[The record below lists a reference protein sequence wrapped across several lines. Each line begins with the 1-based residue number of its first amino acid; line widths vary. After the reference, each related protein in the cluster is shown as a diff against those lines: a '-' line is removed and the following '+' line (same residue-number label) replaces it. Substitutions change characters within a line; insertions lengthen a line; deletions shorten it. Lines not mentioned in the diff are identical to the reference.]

1 MLCFLLALGI
11 IIKMNVMRLIC
22 FSLLLFLL
30 FTSSANAQQKRALLI
45 GIGKYPGESGWKSL
59 NSLTDIEYLKNILPI
74 RGFPTENIT
83 TVINENAT
91 KAGIEQAVSQLI
103 AVAGPGDIIM
113 FHFSG
118 HGQQITDDSTD
129 EADGF
134 DEAWVPYDAQARFS
148 PTPRPTAP
156 AYRGEKHIRD
166 DQVGKWLDSL
176 SRKVGSTGSILVLV
190 DACHSGTA
198 TRSQQLGVVRG
209 DPTPFKIPGKKNE
222 RIMGNMGLA
231 ETDFFGTDG
240 ESKANIVSFSASSP
254 TQVNFET
261 KDASNR
267 NVGSLSYAFTKALAD
282 LPANASYADLFFR
295 VKAMIQAWIP
305 IQFPMME
312 GNGKQQVFAG
322 KYNPA
327 GNAIYV
333 DRWSGDT
340 AITIKMGS
348 LQQISPGA
356 EFSLIDPQTQK
367 EVATAIATKV
377 TMVETMARVNG
388 QPDKTKLWEVRIKSL
403 PVSPYKLQVGYDE
416 KNIPKAWIPMLDKAL
431 AAYGFTEKSKNPE
444 CWITFIKDTGL
455 VVVTKYDDFAY
466 NDTKV
471 ANGKLDQAAID
482 SLKSPLQSIARVSF
496 FRSMPDGGPFFD
508 KVSLQVI
515 AKDGRKSTEHELSF
529 KERDLFD
536 LVVNNKGSKPLFY
549 SLVVIAPNGEMQVLL
564 PAPGES
570 PESRS
575 LQPGT
580 KLEIPDNE
588 IEHSPEGREYFKV
601 ILSENPG
608 FDIRPLFTKMNK
620 KRDKIS
626 SWEETMID
634 ILQPAPGTV
643 PKKRSVQVNDVTI
656 LTQSYLIKH

>member
-1 MLCFLLALGI
+1 
-11 IIKMNVMRLIC
+11 MRLI
-22 FSLLLFLL
+22 LLLFL
-30 FTSSANAQQKRALLI
+30 FVFMGYAKTIAQQKRALLI
-45 GIGKYPGESGWKSL
+45 GIANYPVESGWKSL
-59 NSLTDIEYLKNILPI
+59 NALNDIEYLKNILPL
-74 RGFPTENIT
+74 RGFPVANIT
-83 TVINENAT
+83 TLVNENAT
-91 KAGIEQAVSQLI
+91 KAGIEYAVSQLI
-103 AVAGPGDIIM
+103 AVSGPGDIIM

-134 DEAWVPYDAQARFS
+134 DEAWVPFDAQARYS

-176 SRKVGSTGSILVLV
+176 SLKVGANGSILVCV

-222 RIMGNMGLA
+222 RIAGSLGMA
-231 ETDFFGTDG
+231 ETDFFGSDG
-240 ESKANIVSFSASSP
+240 GSKANVVSFSASSP
-254 TQVNFET
+254 TQVNYET
-261 KDASNR
+261 IDANNK
-267 NVGSLSYAFTKALAD
+267 NVGSLTYAFSKALAD
-282 LPANASYADLFFR
+282 LPANSSYSDVFFR
-295 VKAMIQAWIP
+295 IKAMIQAWIP
-305 IQFPMME
+305 AQFPMME
-312 GNGKQQVFAG
+312 GNGKQQLFAG
-322 KYNPA
+322 QYNPA
-327 GNAIYV
+327 GDAIYV

-340 AITIKMGS
+340 AITVKMGS
-348 LQQISPGA
+348 LQQLSPGA
-356 EFSLIDPQTQK
+356 ELLLIDPQTKK
-367 EVATAIATKV
+367 EAATAVATKV
-377 TMVETMARVNG
+377 SMVETMARVST
-388 QPDKTKLWEVRIKSL
+388 PLDKTKLWEVRIKSL

-416 KNIPKAWIPMLDKAL
+416 ANIPKSWIPMLDKAL
-431 AAYGFTEKSKNPE
+431 STYGFTEKSSNPD
-444 CWITFIKDTGL
+444 CWITYLKDTGL

-471 ANGKLDQAAID
+471 ANGKLDQAAVD
-482 SLKSPLQSIARVSF
+482 ALKSPLQGIARVNF
-496 FRSMPDGGPFFD
+496 FRRMPDGGPLFD
-508 KVSLQVI
+508 KVTLQLM

-529 KERDLFD
+529 KEKDLFD
-536 LVVNNKGSKPLFY
+536 LVLNNKGSKPVYY
-549 SLVVIAPNGEMQVLL
+549 SIVLIAPNGEMEVLL
-564 PAPGES
+564 PVAGES

-580 KLEIPDNE
+580 KLEIMNNE

-634 ILQPAPGTV
+634 IMQPAPGTI

-656 LTQSYLIKH
+656 LTQSYLIKHQ

>member
-1 MLCFLLALGI
+1 
-11 IIKMNVMRLIC
+11 MRFIF
-22 FSLLLFLL
+22 FSLLLVL
-30 FTSSANAQQKRALLI
+30 AGMYHGIAQQKRALLI
-45 GIGKYPGESGWKSL
+45 GIGKYPEESGWKSL
-59 NSLTDIEYLKNILPI
+59 NALNDIEYLKNILPL
-74 RGFPTENIT
+74 RGFPVENIT
-83 TVINENAT
+83 TLVNENAT
-91 KAGIEQAVSQLI
+91 KAGIEHAVSQLI
-103 AVAGPGDIIM
+103 AAAGPGDIIM

-134 DEAWVPYDAQARFS
+134 DEAWVPFDAQARYA

-156 AYRGEKHIRD
+156 AYRGEKHLRD

-176 SRKVGSTGSILVLV
+176 SRKVGENGSILVCI

-209 DPTPFKIPGKKNE
+209 DPSPFKIPGKKNE
-222 RIMGNMGLA
+222 RIAGSLGLA
-231 ETDFFGTDG
+231 EADFFGSDG
-240 ESKANIVSFSASSP
+240 QSKANIVTFSASSP

-261 KDASNR
+261 FDAN
-267 NVGSLSYAFTKALAD
+267 NKGVGSLTYAFSKALAD
-282 LPANASYADLFFR
+282 LPANASYSDLFFR

-312 GNGKQQVFAG
+312 GNGKQQLFAG
-322 KYNPA
+322 QYNAA
-327 GNAIYV
+327 GDAVYV

-340 AITIKMGS
+340 AFTVKMGS
-348 LQQISPGA
+348 LQQLSPGA
-356 EFSLIDPQTQK
+356 ELILLDPQTQK

-377 TMVETMARVNG
+377 SMIETMARVSA
-388 QPDKTKLWEVRIKSL
+388 PLDKTKLWEVRIKSL

-416 KNIPKAWIPMLDKAL
+416 NNIPKSWLPMLDKAL
-431 AAYGFTEKSKNPE
+431 TTYGFTEKSNNPD
-444 CWITFIKDTGL
+444 CWITYIKDTGL
-455 VVVTKYDDFAY
+455 VVVTKYDDFVY
-466 NDTKV
+466 NDTRV
-471 ANGKLDQAAID
+471 ANGKLDQAAVD
-482 SLKSPLQSIARVSF
+482 ALKSPLQSIARVNF
-496 FRSMPDGGPFFD
+496 FRGLPDGGPLFD
-508 KVSLQVI
+508 KASLLLI
-515 AKDGRKSTEHELSF
+515 AKDGRKSTEHDLSF

-536 LVVNNKGSKPLFY
+536 LVVNNKGSKPVYY

-564 PAPGES
+564 PAAGES

-634 ILQPAPGTV
+634 IMQPAPGTV
-643 PKKRSVQVNDVTI
+643 PKKRSVQVSDVTI
-656 LTQSYLIKH
+656 LTQSYLIKHQ

>member
-1 MLCFLLALGI
+1 
-11 IIKMNVMRLIC
+11 MRLI
-22 FSLLLFLL
+22 FFALLLMGSGI
-30 FTSSANAQQKRALLI
+30 THAIAQEKRALLI
-45 GIGKYPGESGWKSL
+45 GIGKYPDESGWKSL
-59 NSLTDIEYLKNILPI
+59 NALNDIEYLKNILPL
-74 RGFPTENIT
+74 RGFKPENIST
-83 TVINENAT
+83 LLNEKAT
-91 KAGIEQAVSQLI
+91 KAGIEQAAAKLI
-103 AVAGPGDIIM
+103 ASAGPGDIIM

-129 EADGF
+129 EADGY
-134 DEAWVPYDAQARFS
+134 DEAWVPYDAQARYA

-156 AYRGEKHIRD
+156 PYRGENHLRD

-176 SRKVGSTGSILVLV
+176 SRKVGSTGSILVCI

-222 RIMGNMGLA
+222 RIVGSVALN
-231 ETDFFGTDG
+231 ENDFFGTDG
-240 ESKANIVSFSASSP
+240 NSRANVVTFSASSP

-261 KDASNR
+261 FDAN
-267 NVGSLSYAFTKALAD
+267 NKGVGSLTYAFSKALAE
-282 LPANASYADLFFR
+282 LPPDATYSNVFFR

-312 GNGKQQVFAG
+312 GNGSQLLFAG
-322 KYNPA
+322 QYKA
-327 GNAIYV
+327 AENAVYI

-340 AITIKMGS
+340 AFTVKIGS
-348 LQQISPGA
+348 LQQLSPGA
-356 EFSLIDPQTQK
+356 ELLLLDPQTQK
-367 EVATAIATKV
+367 EVATAVATKV
-377 TMVETMARVNG
+377 SMVETMARVSTAL
-388 QPDKTKLWEVRIKSL
+388 DKTKLWEVRIKSV
-403 PVSPYKLQVGYDE
+403 PVNPYKLQVGYDE
-416 KNIPKAWIPMLDKAL
+416 KNIPKSWVPMLDKAL
-431 AAYGFTEKSKNPE
+431 STYGFTEKSSNPD
-444 CWITFIKDTGL
+444 CWITFVKDTGL

-471 ANGKLDQAAID
+471 ANGVLDQAAVD
-482 SLKSPLQSIARVSF
+482 ALKSPLQSIARVSF
-496 FRSMPDGGPFFD
+496 FRSVPDGGPLFD
-508 KVSLQVI
+508 KISLQLI
-515 AKDGRKSTEHELSF
+515 AKDGRKSTEHDLSF

-536 LVVNNKGSKPLFY
+536 LVVNNKGSKPVYY

-580 KLEIPDNE
+580 RLEIPDNE

-601 ILSENPG
+601 VLSENPG

-626 SWEETMID
+626 SWEEAMID
-634 ILQPAPGTV
+634 IMQPAPGTV

-656 LTQSYLIKH
+656 ITQSYLIKHQ